1 MYCQLLRFVW
11 TILKNDRL
19 IYWYFIKIKKSW
31 ELVPSLHNIAME
43 LVSSLHNIA
52 KNKLEMFVKSCTHV
66 GPIYILILTRIFTE
80 ASEIVTSNK
89 HQCPY
94 FPFIKSIENEIS

>member
-1 MYCQLLRFVW
+1 MTDW
-11 TILKNDRL
+11 STGILSKS
-19 IYWYFIKIKKSW
+19 KKSW

-80 ASEIVTSNK
+80 TSEIVTSNK

-94 FPFIKSIENEIS
+94 FPFIKSIENEISWGLCNFNAKA